1 MFKEM
6 YIKAAGT
13 TFYVKRT
20 DVPDSD
26 LTIIMDAG
34 YGDDSSTWKM
44 LSPELETETSVF
56 MYDRAGLGKS
66 KPASRPRTS
75 LHMINELKDLLK
87 KADIK
92 PPYLLVGHSFGGVNM
107 SLFACTYP
115 HDVYGLILIDST
127 PVDYQKRFLPLMSR
141 EFQQSYKKQFT
152 LEGTYDEF
160 AASLAQL
167 EKNLY
172 VLDIPVTILSAGNK
186 AHYTLETQEYWHD
199 LQKEMAAISTRSKF
213 MIAANSS
220 HYIHQDDSEFV
231 INTILKMIKSIKVR
245 SPQ

>member
-1 MFKEM
+1 M

-13 TFYVKRT
+13 TFYTKRT

-34 YGDDSSTWKM
+34 YGDDSSTWDS
-44 LSPELETETSVF
+44 LSLEFEIGTSVF

-66 KPASRPRTS
+66 ESTTHPRTS
-75 LHMINELKDLLK
+75 LQVINELKDLLE

-127 PVDYQKRFLPLMSR
+127 PVDYQKRFLPLMPA
-141 EFQQSYKKQFT
+141 EFQQAYEKQFT
-152 LEGTYDEF
+152 IEGTYDEF

-167 EKNLY
+167 EENQHKLT
-172 VLDIPVTILSAGNK
+172 IPAIILSAGK
-186 AHYTLETQEYWHD
+186 KTHYTKEIQEFWHD
-199 LQKEMAAISTRSKF
+199 LQREMAAISTRSKF

-220 HYIHQDDSEFV
+220 HYIHQDEPEFV
-231 INTILKMIKSIKVR
+231 INTIIEMIKSK
-245 SPQ
+245 

>member
-1 MFKEM
+1 MFKEK

-13 TFYVKRT
+13 TFYTKRI
-20 DVPDSD
+20 DVPESD

-34 YGDDSSTWKM
+34 YGDDSSTWENLLPNLKIK
-44 LSPELETETSVF
+44 TSVF

-66 KPASRPRTS
+66 ESTPSPRTS
-75 LHMINELKDLLK
+75 LHMIKELKDVLD
-87 KADIK
+87 KAGLK

-115 HDVYGLILIDST
+115 SDVYGLILIDST
-127 PVDYQKRFLPLMSR
+127 PADYQKRFLPLMPS
-141 EFQQSYKKQFT
+141 EFQQAYKKQFT

-167 EKNLY
+167 EESKYKLT
-172 VLDIPVTILSAGNK
+172 IPVAILSAGNK
-186 AHYTLETQEYWHD
+186 THYTEETQEIWHD
-199 LQKEMAAISTRSKF
+199 LQREMAAISTRSKF

-220 HYIHQDDSEFV
+220 HYIHQDEPEFV
-231 INTILKMIKSIKVR
+231 INTILEMIKSK
-245 SPQ
+245 

>member
-13 TFYVKRT
+13 TFYTKRT

-34 YGDDSSTWKM
+34 YGDDSSTWDS
-44 LSPELETETSVF
+44 LSPELEIRTSVF

-66 KPASRPRTS
+66 ESTTYPRTS
-75 LHMINELKDLLK
+75 LQMINELKDLLE

-107 SLFACTYP
+107 SLFACSYP
-115 HDVYGLILIDST
+115 HDVYGLVLIDST
-127 PVDYQKRFLPLMSR
+127 PVDYQKRFLPSMPA
-141 EFQQSYKKQFT
+141 EFQQAYKKQFT

-167 EKNLY
+167 EESNHKLT
-172 VLDIPVTILSAGNK
+172 IPVTILSAGNK
-186 AHYTLETQEYWHD
+186 THYTEETQEFWHD
-199 LQKEMAAISTRSKF
+199 LQREMAAISTRSKF

-220 HYIHQDDSEFV
+220 HYIHQDEPEFV
-231 INTILKMIKSIKVR
+231 INTIIELIKSK
-245 SPQ
+245 